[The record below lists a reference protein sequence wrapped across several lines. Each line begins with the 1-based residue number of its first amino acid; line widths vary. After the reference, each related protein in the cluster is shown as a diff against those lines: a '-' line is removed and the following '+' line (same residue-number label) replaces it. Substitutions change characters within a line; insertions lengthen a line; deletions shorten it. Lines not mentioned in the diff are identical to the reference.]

1 MDIFYQKTTCSSSLL
16 QPSQKAFAGPSGPH
30 VIGVVRLILT
40 GIVALL
46 LVLLVVALEG
56 CTVGPKY
63 VKPTVPTTATFKEEA
78 PGSFNES
85 DQWQPAQPGDQT
97 SRGKWWEFF
106 GDPELNKLEEQIAGS
121 NQTLKVAEARFR
133 EARAV
138 IRFNRASQFPTI
150 STAPSASY
158 VKNSD
163 YSSNFSSKIQQSS
176 KGDFVLPFDLS
187 YELDLWGRVRRSVAA
202 AREEAQATAADY
214 ETAKLSLEAELAMDY
229 FELRSADAQKQLLD
243 DTVKAYTDN
252 LQLTLNRF
260 KGGVAPKA
268 DVAQAQT
275 QLDTTRVQDT
285 DVTVQRAQF
294 EHAIAILIGKPPAE
308 FALAT
313 APFNYRPPGTPI
325 GLPSELLQR
334 RPDIAAAERRVAEAN
349 QQIGIARAAYFPTV
363 TLGGTAGFAGSQG
376 SNWFGWPSGFWAV
389 GPALAHTLFDAGRR
403 RATSESARA
412 NYDAAV
418 ATYRQTSLTAFQEVE
433 DNVAAL
439 RILENETQQQQQ
451 AVASSQE
458 SLQLFTNRYKGGV
471 DTYLQVI
478 TAQTIELAN
487 ERNAI
492 DIQRRRLDAS
502 VLLIKA
508 LGGGWN
514 VSNLPTFGASS
525 VRDY

>member
-1 MDIFYQKTTCSSSLL
+1 MRYLF
-16 QPSQKAFAGPSGPH
+16 P
-30 VIGVVRLILT
+30 VVRFIAS
-40 GIVALL
+40 GIVAMIV
-46 LVLLVVALEG
+46 VLLLEG

-63 VKPTVPTTATFKEEA
+63 VKPSVATTPTYKEEV
-78 PGSFNES
+78 PVSFKDS
-85 DQWQPAQPGDQT
+85 DQWRPAQPGDEA
-97 SRGKWWEFF
+97 SRGNWWEIF
-106 GDPELNKLEEQIAGS
+106 GDRELNKLEEQIASS
-121 NQTLKVAEARFR
+121 NESLKVAEARFR
-133 EARAV
+133 EARAAV
-138 IRFNRASQFPTI
+138 RFNRTAQFPTI
-150 STAPSASY
+150 STSPSASY
-158 VKNSD
+158 TKSSD
-163 YSSNFSSKIQQSS
+163 YSPNSPSKIQQAST
-176 KGDFVLPFDLS
+176 GDFALPVDLS

-214 ETAKLSLEAELAMDY
+214 ETAKLSLEAELAIDY

-243 DTVKAYTDN
+243 DTVEAYSDN
-252 LQLTLNRF
+252 LQLTINRF

-294 EHAIAILIGKPPAE
+294 EHAIAILIGKPPAK
-308 FALAT
+308 FNLAV
-313 APFNYRPPGTPI
+313 APLNYQPPTTPI
-325 GLPSELLQR
+325 GIPSDLLQR

-363 TLGGTAGFAGSQG
+363 TLDGSVGFAGTQG
-376 SNWFGWPSGFWAV
+376 SNWFSWPSGFWAV
-389 GPALAHTLFDAGRR
+389 GPALAETLFDAGRR

-471 DTYLQVI
+471 DPYLQVI
-478 TAQTIELAN
+478 TAQTTELAN

-492 DIQRRRLDAS
+492 DILRRRLDAS
-502 VLLIKA
+502 VLLVKA
-508 LGGGWN
+508 LGGGWD
-514 VSNLPTFGASS
+514 VSKLPQS
-525 VRDY
+525 

>member
-1 MDIFYQKTTCSSSLL
+1 MKYGLLAVRFTFIIALL
-16 QPSQKAFAGPSGPH
+16 Q
-30 VIGVVRLILT
+30 
-40 GIVALL
+40 
-46 LVLLVVALEG
+46 VLLIEG
-56 CTVGPKY
+56 CMVGPRY
-63 VKPTVPTTATFKEEA
+63 ARPNVPTTPTYKEEA
-78 PGSFNES
+78 PGSFKGS
-85 DQWQPAQPGDQT
+85 DLWQPARPGDQIT
-97 SRGKWWEFF
+97 RGNWWETF

-133 EARAV
+133 AARAA
-138 IRFNRASQFPTI
+138 IRFNRAAQFPTI
-150 STAPSASY
+150 STAPNANY
-158 VKNSD
+158 VKATD
-163 YSSNFSSKIQQSS
+163 YSPNSPSKIQEAST
-176 KGDFVLPFDLS
+176 GDFVLPFDLS
-187 YELDLWGRVRRSVAA
+187 YELDLWGRVRRGVAA

-214 ETAKLSLEAELAMDY
+214 GTAKLSLEAELAVDY

-243 DTVKAYTDN
+243 DTVRAYTDN
-252 LQLTLNRF
+252 LQLTMSRF
-260 KGGVAPKA
+260 AGGVAPKA

-275 QLDTTRVQDT
+275 QLDSTRVQDT
-285 DVTVQRAQF
+285 DVAVQRAQF

-308 FALAT
+308 FSLAA
-313 APFNYRPPGTPI
+313 APLNDRPPNTPI

-349 QQIGIARAAYFPTV
+349 QQIGIARAAYYPTV
-363 TLGGTAGFAGSQG
+363 SLGAAAGFGSTHIANLLDG
-376 SNWFGWPSGFWAV
+376 PTAFWAV
-389 GPALAHTLFDAGRR
+389 GPTLAETLFDAGRR

-412 NYDAAV
+412 NYDATV
-418 ATYRQTSLTAFQEVE
+418 AIYRETSLTAFQEVE

-439 RILENETQQQQQ
+439 RILEDEARQQDQ
-451 AVASSQE
+451 AVASSKD

-478 TAQTIELAN
+478 TAQTTELAN

-492 DIQRRRLDAS
+492 DILRRRMDAS

-514 VSNLPTFGASS
+514 ISNLPAFGAST

>member
-1 MDIFYQKTTCSSSLL
+1 MRYVL
-16 QPSQKAFAGPSGPH
+16 
-30 VIGVVRLILT
+30 VVARFILSTIVVLI
-40 GIVALL
+40 
-46 LVLLVVALEG
+46 LVLLLAG

-63 VKPTVPTTATFKEEA
+63 IKPTVPTTATYREEVPAAFKESE
-78 PGSFNES
+78 
-85 DQWQPAQPGDQT
+85 QWQPAHPADQAN
-97 SRGKWWEFF
+97 RGNWWEIF
-106 GDPELNKLEEQIAGS
+106 GDPELNKLEEQIASS
-121 NQTLKVAEARFR
+121 NENLKVAEARFR
-133 EARAV
+133 EARAA
-138 IRFNRASQFPTI
+138 IRFNRAAQFPTI
-150 STAPSASY
+150 STSPSASY
-158 VKNSD
+158 VKSSD
-163 YSSNFSSKIQQSS
+163 FSPSFPSKIQQSS

-214 ETAKLSLEAELAMDY
+214 ATAKLSLEAELALDY

-243 DTVKAYTDN
+243 DTVKAYTN
-252 LQLTLNRF
+252 NVQLTLNRF
-260 KGGVAPKA
+260 KGGVAPRA

-294 EHAIAILIGKPPAE
+294 EHAIAILIGKPPAQ
-308 FALAT
+308 FSLAV
-313 APFNYRPPGTPI
+313 APLNNQPPSTPV

-363 TLGGTAGFAGSQG
+363 ILGGTAGFSGSQA

-389 GPALAHTLFDAGRR
+389 GPALAQTLFDAGRR

-412 NYDAAV
+412 NYDGAV

-439 RILENETQQQQQ
+439 RILEDETQQQQQ
-451 AVASSQE
+451 AVASAQE

-492 DIQRRRLDAS
+492 DILRRRLDAS

-514 VSNLPTFGASS
+514 VSNLPTFGASF

>member
-1 MDIFYQKTTCSSSLL
+1 MRYFFSTKGFISSGAIML
-16 QPSQKAFAGPSGPH
+16 P
-30 VIGVVRLILT
+30 
-40 GIVALL
+40 
-46 LVLLVVALEG
+46 LVFQLAG
-56 CTVGPKY
+56 CTVGPRY
-63 VKPTVPTTATFKEEA
+63 IKPAVPMSESFKEEV
-78 PGSFNES
+78 PNSFKES
-85 DQWQPAQPGDQT
+85 EQWQPAHPADQT
-97 SRGKWWEFF
+97 SRGNWWETF
-106 GDPELNKLEEQIAGS
+106 GDPQLNELEEQIAGS
-121 NQTLKVAEARFR
+121 NQNLKVAEARFR
-133 EARAV
+133 EARTA
-138 IRFNRASQFPTI
+138 IRFNRASQFPSI

-158 VKNSD
+158 VKVPD
-163 YSSNFSSKIQQSS
+163 YSPNSPSKIPEAST
-176 KGDFVLPFDLS
+176 GDFVLPLDLS

-202 AREEAQATAADY
+202 AREETQASAADY
-214 ETAKLSLEAELAMDY
+214 QTAKLSLEAELALDY

-252 LQLTLNRF
+252 VELTLGRF
-260 KGGVAPKA
+260 RGGAAPRA

-275 QLDTTRVQDT
+275 QLDTTLVQDT

-308 FALAT
+308 FSLAT
-313 APFNYRPPGTPI
+313 APLNYQPPNTPI

-349 QQIGIARAAYFPTV
+349 EQIGIARAAYFPTV
-363 TLGGTAGFAGSQG
+363 SLGATAGFESTHIANLLDGP
-376 SNWFGWPSGFWAV
+376 NALWAV
-389 GPALAHTLFDAGRR
+389 GPALAETLFDAGRR

-412 NYDAAV
+412 NYDAVV
-418 ATYRQTSLTAFQEVE
+418 ATYRETSLTAFQEVE

-439 RILENETQQQQQ
+439 RILENEAHQQDH
-451 AVASSQE
+451 AVGSSQE

-502 VLLIKA
+502 VLLVKA
-508 LGGGWN
+508 LGGGWD
-514 VSNLPTFGASS
+514 VSKLPQF
-525 VRDY
+525 

>member
-1 MDIFYQKTTCSSSLL
+1 MRYL
-16 QPSQKAFAGPSGPH
+16 FAAMR
-30 VIGVVRLILT
+30 IILT
-40 GIVALL
+40 GIVALF
-46 LVLLVVALEG
+46 LVLLLAG

-63 VKPTVPTTATFKEEA
+63 VKPAVPTTPAYKEEV
-78 PGSFNES
+78 PDSFKVS
-85 DQWQPAQPGDQT
+85 DQWQPAHPADQT
-97 SRGKWWEFF
+97 SRGNWWEIF

-133 EARAV
+133 QARAA

-158 VKNSD
+158 VKSSD
-163 YSSNFSSKIQQSS
+163 FSPNFPSKIEQST

-187 YELDLWGRVRRSVAA
+187 YELDLWGRIRRSVAA

-214 ETAKLSLEAELAMDY
+214 ETAKLSLEADLALDY
-229 FELRSADAQKQLLD
+229 FELRAADGQKQLLD

-252 LQLTLNRF
+252 LQLTVNRF
-260 KGGVAPKA
+260 KGGVAPRA

-285 DVTVQRAQF
+285 DVTIQRAQF
-294 EHAIAILIGKPPAE
+294 EHAIAILNGKPPAE
-308 FALAT
+308 FSLAP
-313 APFNYRPPGTPI
+313 APLNYQPPSIPI

-363 TLGGTAGFAGSQG
+363 TLGGTAGFSGAQG
-376 SNWFGWPSGFWAV
+376 SNWFTWPSGFWAV
-389 GPALAHTLFDAGRR
+389 GPALAETLFDAGRR

-412 NYDAAV
+412 NYDATV

-433 DNVAAL
+433 DDVAAL

-492 DIQRRRLDAS
+492 DILRRRLDAS

-525 VRDY
+525 VRDH

>member
-1 MDIFYQKTTCSSSLL
+1 MNYVLAVARF
-16 QPSQKAFAGPSGPH
+16 
-30 VIGVVRLILT
+30 ILT

-46 LVLLVVALEG
+46 LVLLLAG

-63 VKPTVPTTATFKEEA
+63 VKPTVPTTPAYKEEA
-78 PGSFNES
+78 PGSFKES
-85 DQWQPAQPGDQT
+85 DQWQPAHPGDQT
-97 SRGKWWEFF
+97 SRGNWWEIF
-106 GDPELNKLEEQIAGS
+106 GDPELNKLEEKIASS
-121 NQTLKVAEARFR
+121 NQNLKVAEARFR
-133 EARAV
+133 EARAA
-138 IRFNRASQFPTI
+138 IRFNRASQFPTV
-150 STAPSASY
+150 STAPNASY
-158 VKNSD
+158 VKSSD
-163 YSSNFSSKIQQSS
+163 FSPNFPSRIEQSS

-214 ETAKLSLEAELAMDY
+214 ETAKLSLQAELAMDY

-294 EHAIAILIGKPPAE
+294 EHAIAILIGRPPAE
-308 FALAT
+308 VSLAA
-313 APFNYRPPGTPI
+313 APLNYQPPRTPV

-389 GPALAHTLFDAGRR
+389 GPALAETLFDAGRR

-451 AVASSQE
+451 AVTSSEE

-492 DIQRRRLDAS
+492 DILRRRLDAS
-502 VLLIKA
+502 VLLVKA

>member
-1 MDIFYQKTTCSSSLL
+1 MKY
-16 QPSQKAFAGPSGPH
+16 

-40 GIVALL
+40 GIAALL
-46 LVLLVVALEG
+46 LVLLIVALEG

-63 VKPTVPTTATFKEEA
+63 IKPSVPTTATFKEEA
-78 PGSFNES
+78 PASFKES
-85 DQWQPAQPGDQT
+85 DQWQPAHPADQT
-97 SRGKWWEFF
+97 SHGKWWEIF
-106 GDPELNKLEEQIAGS
+106 GDPELNEMEEQIAGS
-121 NQTLKVAEARFR
+121 NQNLRVAEARFR
-133 EARAV
+133 EARAA

-150 STAPSASY
+150 STAPNASY

-176 KGDFVLPFDLS
+176 EGDFVLPFDLS

-214 ETAKLSLEAELAMDY
+214 ETAKLSLEAELALDY

-252 LQLTLNRF
+252 LQLTVNRF

-294 EHAIAILIGKPPAE
+294 EHAIATLIGKPPAE
-308 FALAT
+308 FSLPT
-313 APFNYRPPGTPI
+313 APLNYQPPNTPT
-325 GLPSELLQR
+325 GLPSQLLQR

-389 GPALAHTLFDAGRR
+389 GPALAETLFDGGRR

-433 DNVAAL
+433 DNLAAL
-439 RILENETQQQQQ
+439 RILENEAQQQEQ
-451 AVASSQE
+451 AVASSKD

-478 TAQTIELAN
+478 TAQTTELAN

-514 VSNLPTFGASS
+514 VNNLPTFGASA

>member
-1 MDIFYQKTTCSSSLL
+1 MNHALT
-16 QPSQKAFAGPSGPH
+16 A
-30 VIGVVRLILT
+30 VRFILT
-40 GIVALL
+40 GMVTLL
-46 LVLLVVALEG
+46 LVLLLAG

-63 VKPTVPTTATFKEEA
+63 VKPSVPTTPAYKEEA
-78 PGSFNES
+78 PGSFKES
-85 DQWQPAQPGDQT
+85 DQWQPARPGDQT
-97 SRGKWWEFF
+97 SRGNWWEIF
-106 GDPELNKLEEQIAGS
+106 GDPELNQLEEQIAGS
-121 NQTLKVAEARFR
+121 NQNLKVAEAHFR
-133 EARAV
+133 EARAA

-150 STAPSASY
+150 STSPSASY
-158 VKNSD
+158 VKSSD
-163 YSSNFSSKIQQSS
+163 YSPNFPSKIQQSS

-260 KGGVAPKA
+260 KGGVSPKA

-294 EHAIAILIGKPPAE
+294 EHAIAILIGKPPAK
-308 FALAT
+308 FSLAT
-313 APFNYRPPGTPI
+313 APLNYQPPSTPI

-334 RPDIAAAERRVAEAN
+334 RPDVAAAERRVAEAN

-389 GPALAHTLFDAGRR
+389 GPALAETLFDAGRR

-492 DIQRRRLDAS
+492 DILRRRLDAS
-502 VLLIKA
+502 VLLVKA

-514 VSNLPTFGASS
+514 VSDLPTFGASS